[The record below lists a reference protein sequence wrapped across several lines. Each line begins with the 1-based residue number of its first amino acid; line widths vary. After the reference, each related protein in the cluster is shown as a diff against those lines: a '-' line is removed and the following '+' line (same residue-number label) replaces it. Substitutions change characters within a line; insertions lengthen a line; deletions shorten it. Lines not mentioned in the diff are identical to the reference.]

1 MACLVTYDFWV
12 STISV
17 SQARKDL
24 YNLVDQVGESHEP
37 LIITSKRGDA
47 VLLSAED
54 WQAIQ
59 ETMHLLSAPGMRDA
73 LIAGKATSIE
83 DCSSELDW

>member
-1 MACLVTYDFWV
+1 M

-24 YNLVDQVGESHEP
+24 YNLVDQVGESHKP
-37 LIITSKRGDA
+37 LVITSKRGDA
-47 VLLSAED
+47 VLISAAD

-59 ETMHLLSAPGMRDA
+59 ETMHLLSVPGMRDS
-73 LIAGKATSIE
+73 LIKGKKTPIE

>member
-1 MACLVTYDFWV
+1 MNTV
-12 STISV
+12 SV

-37 LIITSKRGDA
+37 LVITSKRGDA
-47 VLLSAED
+47 VLLSAKD

-59 ETMHLLSAPGMRDA
+59 ETMHLLSVPGMRES
-73 LIAGKATSIE
+73 LIKGKETPLE
-83 DCSSELDW
+83 DCSSELKW

>member
-1 MACLVTYDFWV
+1 M

-37 LIITSKRGDA
+37 LLITSKRGNA
-47 VLLSAED
+47 VLLAAED
-54 WQAIQ
+54 WQSIQ
-59 ETMHLLSAPGMRDA
+59 ETIYLLSIPKMRES
-73 LIAGKATSIE
+73 LIKGKETPISE
-83 DCSSELDW
+83 CSSELNW